1 MKSIII
7 GDIHGCYHALYA
19 LLKKLQPGPDRDQL
33 IFLGDLFD
41 RGPSSWEVFNLVQ
54 KLAVSFGPRFI
65 LLRGNHEDYLL
76 DRSLTFAKRL
86 IWSRVGRGTTVHSF
100 KAHGERMEAAI
111 PWLKAHCTLYYTG
124 ENFQCVHA
132 GIRVDP
138 LEANDMKTLIHDH
151 SVILDNHFDV
161 PLTIT
166 GHIALSVPT
175 WFAGDGETTM
185 ELGYGTFY
193 SLPASGV
200 ICIDTGCGKGGFLTA
215 MTVED
220 GSFKLDSVNERGEIA

>member
-7 GDIHGCYHALYA
+7 GDVHGCYYA
-19 LLKKLQPGPDRDQL
+19 LNAMLKKLQPDPDLDRL

-41 RGPSSWEVFNLVQ
+41 RGPCSWEVFNLVRE
-54 KLAVSFGPRFI
+54 LAVSFRERFI

-76 DRSLTFAKRL
+76 DRSLTFSKRL
-86 IWSRVGRGTTVHSF
+86 IWSRVGRGTTVQSF
-100 KAHGERMEAAI
+100 KAHGEKMESAI
-111 PWLKAHCTLYYTG
+111 PWLETHCVLYYK
-124 ENFQCVHA
+124 EKNFQCVHA

-138 LEANDMKTLIHDH
+138 LETNDLETMIHDH
-151 SVILDNHFDV
+151 SVVMDNHFDV

-175 WFAGDGETTM
+175 WFAGDGDTTM
-185 ELGYGTFY
+185 EMGYGTSY

-200 ICIDTGCGKGGFLTA
+200 ICIDTGCGKGGSLTA
-215 MTVED
+215 MTIEN
-220 GSFKLDSVNERGEIA
+220 GRFILDTVNEKGEIA